1 VSDAR
6 FTLAS
11 EAATVALGSALA
23 GAATPG
29 LTIYL
34 SGELGAGKT
43 TLTRGI
49 AQGLGHLGAVKSPTY
64 TLVEPYEQLAI
75 PLYHFDLYRLGD
87 AQELEYLGVRDYFS
101 GRALLVVE
109 WPGRGAG
116 VLPSPDLHLHLAVR
130 GTGREL
136 ALEALS
142 DAGQRCLDR
151 LKENTTMGDTPLSTT
166 ESTSESTSQ

>member
-1 VSDAR
+1 MSRVR

-11 EAATVALGSALA
+11 EAATMALGSALG

-29 LTIYL
+29 LTVYL

-49 AQGLGHLGAVKSPTY
+49 ARGLGHVGAVKSPTY

-75 PLYHFDLYRLGD
+75 PLYHFDLYRLAD
-87 AQELEYLGVRDYFS
+87 AQELEYLGVRDYFA

-109 WPGRGAG
+109 WPERGAG
-116 VLPSPDLHLHLAVR
+116 VLPPPDLHLHLAVR
-130 GTGREL
+130 GAGREL
-136 ALEALS
+136 ELEALS
-142 DAGQRCLDR
+142 DAGRRCLDR
-151 LKENTTMGDTPLSTT
+151 LRESTAMGDTSL
-166 ESTSESTSQ
+166 STSQ

>member
-1 VSDAR
+1 VSRVR

-11 EAATVALGSALA
+11 EAATIALGSALA
-23 GAATPG
+23 GVAVPG
-29 LTIYL
+29 LTVYL

-49 AQGLGHLGAVKSPTY
+49 ARGLGHAGAVKSPTY
-64 TLVEPYEQLAI
+64 TLVEPYEQLTI
-75 PLYHFDLYRLGD
+75 PLYHFDLYRVAD
-87 AQELEYLGVRDYFS
+87 PQELEYLGVRDYFA

-130 GTGREL
+130 GTAREL
-136 ALEALS
+136 ELEALS
-142 DAGQRCLDR
+142 QAGERCLGR
-151 LKENTTMGDTPLSTT
+151 LKESTAMGDTPLST
-166 ESTSESTSQ
+166 SQ